1 MEFGEIVYEQGFSF
15 RGGLMVGFEIG
26 HESFERGGIFAFDQ
40 DPARSEAVF
49 EGVSV
54 SLSVWRVWHIVFSRY
69 ERSRVDLGWMGYHID
84 SVG

>member
-1 MEFGEIVYEQGFSF
+1 MQTDGAVGEPVELGEIVYEQGFGFS
-15 RGGLMVGFEIG
+15 GGLIIGFEIG
-26 HESFERGGIFAFDQ
+26 YESFERGGIFAFDQ

-69 ERSRVDLGWMGYHID
+69 ERSRGALG
-84 SVG
+84 